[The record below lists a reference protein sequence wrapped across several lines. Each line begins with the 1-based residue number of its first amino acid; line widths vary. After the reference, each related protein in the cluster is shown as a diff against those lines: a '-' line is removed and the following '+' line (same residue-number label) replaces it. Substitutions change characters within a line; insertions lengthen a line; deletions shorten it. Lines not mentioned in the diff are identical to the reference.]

1 MTNTPSTRLQ
11 MPFLLLCGTGLTAF
25 YAVLGSVVVAGMALI
40 AGLGNGPFTVDGHP
54 ATKAQ
59 FWAFVW
65 PLLLTFAILAA
76 GAWAF
81 TFAIWQER
89 PWSRP
94 LAVGLWVFPVL
105 LAAGEPLYSPDSK
118 DQWPMN
124 LVATL
129 LCAGVAIWYFY
140 GQRSVVEYYDH
151 LARRTRAA

>member
-1 MTNTPSTRLQ
+1 MTPTRSESVAPPSRLQ
-11 MPFLLLCGTGLTAF
+11 MPFLLFCGTGFIAF
-25 YAVLGSVVVAGMALI
+25 FAALASIVVLGMSLI
-40 AGLGNGPFTVDGHP
+40 AGLGHGPFTIDGQP

-94 LAVGLWVFPVL
+94 LAVG
-105 LAAGEPLYSPDSK
+105 
-118 DQWPMN
+118 
-124 LVATL
+124 
-129 LCAGVAIWYFY
+129 
-140 GQRSVVEYYDH
+140 
-151 LARRTRAA
+151 